1 MIIDLNKKTVQ
12 ELRQRCRELLD
23 EGILDAT
30 RTEISRARKAELIEW
45 IEFYD
50 DEDELENESG
60 LEHQIIAAKPRSAI
74 ESYPVE
80 NDFNSA
86 NPSTSEEETPLEP
99 DHPEA
104 IEEISKSASKDAV
117 REVLMLILIGL
128 VTLAI
133 AIGLGIYL
141 SLIHI

>member
-30 RTEISRARKAELIEW
+30 RTEIFRARKAELIEW

-50 DEDELENESG
+50 DDEDDLENESG
-60 LEHQIIAAKPRSAI
+60 FEHQIIAAKPRSAI
-74 ESYPVE
+74 ESYPTE

-86 NPSTSEEETPLEP
+86 TTSTSEEETPLEP
-99 DHPEA
+99 DYPEA
-104 IEEISKSASKDAV
+104 TEEISKSASKDAV
-117 REVLMLILIGL
+117 REVLMLILVGL

-133 AIGLGIYL
+133 AIGLGIYFR
-141 SLIHI
+141 

>member
-50 DEDELENESG
+50 DDEDDLENESG
-60 LEHQIIAAKPRSAI
+60 LEHQIIAAKLRSAI
-74 ESYPVE
+74 ESYPTV
-80 NDFNSA
+80 NNFNSA
-86 NPSTSEEETPLEP
+86 TPSTSEEETPLEP
-99 DHPEA
+99 DHPQA
-104 IEEISKSASKDAV
+104 TEEINKSASKDAV
-117 REVLMLILIGL
+117 REVLMLILVGL

-133 AIGLGIYL
+133 AIGLGIYFQ
-141 SLIHI
+141 

>member
-1 MIIDLNKKTVQ
+1 MIIDFNKKTVQ

-50 DEDELENESG
+50 DDEDDLEKESG

-74 ESYPVE
+74 ESYPTE
-80 NDFNSA
+80 NDFKSDQFIRPNF
-86 NPSTSEEETPLEP
+86 NPNEDALWG
-99 DHPEA
+99 
-104 IEEISKSASKDAV
+104 KD
-117 REVLMLILIGL
+117 LIKFGKN
-128 VTLAI
+128 
-133 AIGLGIYL
+133 
-141 SLIHI
+141 

>member
-30 RTEISRARKAELIEW
+30 RTEISRAKKAELIEW
-45 IEFYD
+45 VEFYD
-50 DEDELENESG
+50 DEDDLENESG

-74 ESYPVE
+74 ESYPTE
-80 NDFNSA
+80 EDFNSA
-86 NPSTSEEETPLEP
+86 KHSTSEEETPLEP

-104 IEEISKSASKDAV
+104 TEEISKSASKDAV
-117 REVLMLILIGL
+117 REVLMLILVGL

-133 AIGLGIYL
+133 AIGLGIYFQ
-141 SLIHI
+141 

>member
-50 DEDELENESG
+50 DDEDDLENESG
-60 LEHQIIAAKPRSAI
+60 LEHQIIAAKPQTAI
-74 ESYPVE
+74 ESYPTE
-80 NDFNSA
+80 EDFNSA
-86 NPSTSEEETPLEP
+86 NYSSSEEETPLEP
-99 DHPEA
+99 DNPEA
-104 IEEISKSASKDAV
+104 TEEISKSASKDAV
-117 REVLMLILIGL
+117 LEVLMLILVGL
-128 VTLAI
+128 VTLTI
-133 AIGLGIYL
+133 AIGLGIYFG
-141 SLIHI
+141 

>member
-1 MIIDLNKKTVQ
+1 MIIDLNKKTAQ

-50 DEDELENESG
+50 DDENDLENDSG

-74 ESYPVE
+74 ESYPTE
-80 NDFNSA
+80 DCLLYTS
-86 NPSTSEEETPLEP
+86 PSPR
-99 DHPEA
+99 D
-104 IEEISKSASKDAV
+104 
-117 REVLMLILIGL
+117 
-128 VTLAI
+128 
-133 AIGLGIYL
+133 
-141 SLIHI
+141 

>member
-50 DEDELENESG
+50 EEDDLENESG

-74 ESYPVE
+74 ESYPTE
-80 NDFNSA
+80 EDFNSA

-99 DHPEA
+99 DNPEA
-104 IEEISKSASKDAV
+104 TEEISKSASKDAV
-117 REVLMLILIGL
+117 REVLMLILVGL
-128 VTLAI
+128 VNLAI
-133 AIGLGIYL
+133 AIGLVIYFR
-141 SLIHI
+141 

>member
-50 DEDELENESG
+50 DDEDDLENESE
-60 LEHQIIAAKPRSAI
+60 LEHQIIAAKPQTDI
-74 ESYPVE
+74 ESYPTE

-86 NPSTSEEETPLEP
+86 NPSTSEEETPVEP
-99 DHPEA
+99 DNPEA
-104 IEEISKSASKDAV
+104 TEEISKSASKDAV
-117 REVLMLILIGL
+117 REVLMLILVGL

-133 AIGLGIYL
+133 AIGLGIYFR
-141 SLIHI
+141 

>member
-1 MIIDLNKKTVQ
+1 MIIDLNKKTVK
-12 ELRQRCRELLD
+12 ELRHRCRELLD

-30 RTEISRARKAELIEW
+30 RTEISRAKKAELIEW

-50 DEDELENESG
+50 DDEDDLENVSG

-74 ESYPVE
+74 ESYPTK

-99 DHPEA
+99 DNPEA
-104 IEEISKSASKDAV
+104 TEEISKSASKDAV
-117 REVLMLILIGL
+117 REVLMLILVGL

-133 AIGLGIYL
+133 AIGLGIYFR
-141 SLIHI
+141 

>member
-50 DEDELENESG
+50 DDEDDLENESG
-60 LEHQIIAAKPRSAI
+60 FEHQIIAAKPRSAI
-74 ESYPVE
+74 ESYPTE

-86 NPSTSEEETPLEP
+86 NPPTSEEETALEP

-104 IEEISKSASKDAV
+104 TEEISKSTSKDAV
-117 REVLMLILIGL
+117 REVLMLILVGL
-128 VTLAI
+128 LTLAI
-133 AIGLGIYL
+133 AIGLGIYFQ
-141 SLIHI
+141 

>member
-50 DEDELENESG
+50 DDEDDLENESG
-60 LEHQIIAAKPRSAI
+60 LEHQIIVAKPRSAI
-74 ESYPVE
+74 ESYPTE
-80 NDFNSA
+80 EDFNSA
-86 NPSTSEEETPLEP
+86 DPSTSEEEIPL
-99 DHPEA
+99 DADNPEA

-117 REVLMLILIGL
+117 REVLMLILVGL

-133 AIGLGIYL
+133 AIGLGIYFR
-141 SLIHI
+141 

>member
-50 DEDELENESG
+50 DDEDDLENESG
-60 LEHQIIAAKPRSAI
+60 LQHQIIAEKPRTAI
-74 ESYPVE
+74 ESYQTE

-99 DHPEA
+99 DQPQA
-104 IEEISKSASKDAV
+104 TEEISKSASKDAV
-117 REVLMLILIGL
+117 REVLMLILVGL

-133 AIGLGIYL
+133 AIVLGIYFR
-141 SLIHI
+141 

>member
-30 RTEISRARKAELIEW
+30 RTEISRAKKAELIEW

-50 DEDELENESG
+50 DDEDDLENVSG
-60 LEHQIIAAKPRSAI
+60 SEHQIIAAKPRTAI
-74 ESYPVE
+74 ESYPTE

-99 DHPEA
+99 DNPEA

-117 REVLMLILIGL
+117 REVLMLILVGF

-133 AIGLGIYL
+133 AIGLGIYFR
-141 SLIHI
+141 

>member
-50 DEDELENESG
+50 DDEDDLENESG

-74 ESYPVE
+74 ESYQTE
-80 NDFNSA
+80 EDFYLA
-86 NPSTSEEETPLEP
+86 NPPETPLEP
-99 DHPEA
+99 DNPEA
-104 IEEISKSASKDAV
+104 TEEISKSASKDAV
-117 REVLMLILIGL
+117 REVFTLILVGL

-133 AIGLGIYL
+133 AIGLGIYFR
-141 SLIHI
+141 

>member
-30 RTEISRARKAELIEW
+30 RTEISRAKKAELIEW

-50 DEDELENESG
+50 DDEDDLENESG
-60 LEHQIIAAKPRSAI
+60 LEHQIIAAKPQSAI
-74 ESYPVE
+74 ESYPTE
-80 NDFNSA
+80 EDFNSA
-86 NPSTSEEETPLEP
+86 DPATSEEEILLDP
-99 DHPEA
+99 DNPEA
-104 IEEISKSASKDAV
+104 IEEINKSASKDAV
-117 REVLMLILIGL
+117 REVLMLILVGL

-133 AIGLGIYL
+133 AIGLGIYFR
-141 SLIHI
+141 

>member
-50 DEDELENESG
+50 DDEDYLENESG
-60 LEHQIIAAKPRSAI
+60 LEHQIIAVKPRTAI
-74 ESYPVE
+74 ESYPSE

-99 DHPEA
+99 DNPEA
-104 IEEISKSASKDAV
+104 TEEISKSASKDAV
-117 REVLMLILIGL
+117 REVLMLILVGL

-133 AIGLGIYL
+133 AIGFGIYFR
-141 SLIHI
+141 

>member
-12 ELRQRCRELLD
+12 ELRHRCRELLD

-50 DEDELENESG
+50 DDEDDLENESG
-60 LEHQIIAAKPRSAI
+60 LEHQIIAAKPRAAI
-74 ESYPVE
+74 ERYPTE
-80 NDFNSA
+80 EDFNSE
-86 NPSTSEEETPLEP
+86 NHSTSEEETPLES
-99 DHPEA
+99 DNPEA
-104 IEEISKSASKDAV
+104 IEDISKSASKDAV
-117 REVLMLILIGL
+117 REVLMLILVGL

-133 AIGLGIYL
+133 AIGLGIYFR
-141 SLIHI
+141 

>member
-1 MIIDLNKKTVQ
+1 MIIELNKKTVQ

-30 RTEISRARKAELIEW
+30 RTEISRAKKAELIEW

-50 DEDELENESG
+50 DDEDDLEKESG
-60 LEHQIIAAKPRSAI
+60 LEHQIIAAKPRTAI
-74 ESYPVE
+74 KSYPTK
-80 NDFNSA
+80 DDCNSA

-99 DHPEA
+99 DNPEA
-104 IEEISKSASKDAV
+104 TEEISKSASKDAV
-117 REVLMLILIGL
+117 REVLMLILVGL

-133 AIGLGIYL
+133 AIGLGIYFR
-141 SLIHI
+141 

>member
-30 RTEISRARKAELIEW
+30 RTEISRAKKAELIEW

-50 DEDELENESG
+50 DDEDDLENESG
-60 LEHQIIAAKPRSAI
+60 LEHQITAAKPRTAI
-74 ESYPVE
+74 ESYPTE

-99 DHPEA
+99 DNPEV

-117 REVLMLILIGL
+117 REVLMLILVGL

-133 AIGLGIYL
+133 AIGLGIYFW
-141 SLIHI
+141 

>member
-1 MIIDLNKKTVQ
+1 MSIDLNKKTVQ

-30 RTEISRARKAELIEW
+30 RTEISRAKKAELIEW

-50 DEDELENESG
+50 DDEDDLENESG
-60 LEHQIIAAKPRSAI
+60 LEHQIIAAKPRTAI
-74 ESYPVE
+74 ESYPTE

-86 NPSTSEEETPLEP
+86 NHSTSEEETPLEP
-99 DHPEA
+99 DEA

-117 REVLMLILIGL
+117 REVLMLILVGL
-128 VTLAI
+128 VTIAI
-133 AIGLGIYL
+133 AIGLGIYFR
-141 SLIHI
+141 

>member
-12 ELRQRCRELLD
+12 ELRHRCRELLN

-50 DEDELENESG
+50 DDEDDLENESG

-74 ESYPVE
+74 KSYPTK
-80 NDFNSA
+80 NDINSA
-86 NPSTSEEETPLEP
+86 NPSTIEEEIPFEP
-99 DHPEA
+99 DNPEA
-104 IEEISKSASKDAV
+104 TEEISKSASKDAV
-117 REVLMLILIGL
+117 REVLMLILVGL

-133 AIGLGIYL
+133 AIGLGIYFR
-141 SLIHI
+141 

>member
-50 DEDELENESG
+50 DDEDDLENESG
-60 LEHQIIAAKPRSAI
+60 LEHQIIAAKPSTAI
-74 ESYPVE
+74 ESYPTE

-86 NPSTSEEETPLEP
+86 NRSTREQETPLEP
-99 DHPEA
+99 DNPEA

-117 REVLMLILIGL
+117 REVLMLILVGL

-133 AIGLGIYL
+133 AIGLGIYFR
-141 SLIHI
+141 

>member
-50 DEDELENESG
+50 DDEDDLENESG
-60 LEHQIIAAKPRSAI
+60 LEHQISAAKPRSAI

-99 DHPEA
+99 DNPEA
-104 IEEISKSASKDAV
+104 TEEISKSASKDAV
-117 REVLMLILIGL
+117 REVLMLILVGL

-133 AIGLGIYL
+133 AIGLGIYFR
-141 SLIHI
+141 

>member
-50 DEDELENESG
+50 DEDDLENESG

-74 ESYPVE
+74 ESYPTK

-86 NPSTSEEETPLEP
+86 NPSTSEEEIPLEP
-99 DHPEA
+99 GNPEA
-104 IEEISKSASKDAV
+104 IEEMSKSASKDAV
-117 REVLMLILIGL
+117 REVLMLILVGL
-128 VTLAI
+128 LTLAI
-133 AIGLGIYL
+133 AIGLGIYFR
-141 SLIHI
+141 

>member
-12 ELRQRCRELLD
+12 ELRHRCRELLD

-50 DEDELENESG
+50 DDEDDLENESG
-60 LEHQIIAAKPRSAI
+60 LEHQIIAAKPQTAI
-74 ESYPVE
+74 ESYPTDNE
-80 NDFNSA
+80 FNSA
-86 NPSTSEEETPLEP
+86 DPSISEEETPLELVY
-99 DHPEA
+99 PEA
-104 IEEISKSASKDAV
+104 TEEISKSASKDAV
-117 REVLMLILIGL
+117 REVLMLILVGL

-133 AIGLGIYL
+133 AIGLGIYFR
-141 SLIHI
+141 

>member
-50 DEDELENESG
+50 DDEDDLENESG
-60 LEHQIIAAKPRSAI
+60 LEHHIIAAKPRPAT
-74 ESYPVE
+74 ESYPTE

-86 NPSTSEEETPLEP
+86 NPSTREEETPLEP
-99 DHPEA
+99 DNPEA
-104 IEEISKSASKDAV
+104 TEEISKSASKDAF
-117 REVLMLILIGL
+117 REVLMLILVGL

-133 AIGLGIYL
+133 AIGLGIYFR
-141 SLIHI
+141 

>member
-50 DEDELENESG
+50 DDEDDLENESG
-60 LEHQIIAAKPRSAI
+60 LEHQIISAKPRSAI
-74 ESYPVE
+74 KSYPVE
-80 NDFNSA
+80 HDFNSA
-86 NPSTSEEETPLEP
+86 NPSTSEEETSLEP

-104 IEEISKSASKDAV
+104 TEEISKSASKDAV
-117 REVLMLILIGL
+117 REVMMLILVGL

-133 AIGLGIYL
+133 AIGLGIYFR
-141 SLIHI
+141 

>member
-30 RTEISRARKAELIEW
+30 RTEISRAKKAELIEW

-50 DEDELENESG
+50 DDEDDLENESG
-60 LEHQIIAAKPRSAI
+60 LQHQIIAAKPRSAI
-74 ESYPVE
+74 KSYPTE

-86 NPSTSEEETPLEP
+86 NHSTSEEETPLEP
-99 DHPEA
+99 DNPETT
-104 IEEISKSASKDAV
+104 EEISKSASKDAV
-117 REVLMLILIGL
+117 REVLMLILVGL

-133 AIGLGIYL
+133 AIGLGIYFR
-141 SLIHI
+141 

>member
-1 MIIDLNKKTVQ
+1 MIIDLNNKTVQ

-30 RTEISRARKAELIEW
+30 RTEISRAKKAELIEW

-50 DEDELENESG
+50 DDEDDLENESG
-60 LEHQIIAAKPRSAI
+60 LQHQIIAAKPRTAI
-74 ESYPVE
+74 ENYPTE

-86 NPSTSEEETPLEP
+86 NPSTSEKETPLEP
-99 DHPEA
+99 DHPEVV
-104 IEEISKSASKDAV
+104 EEISKSASKDAV
-117 REVLMLILIGL
+117 REVLMLILVGL

-133 AIGLGIYL
+133 AIGLGIYFR
-141 SLIHI
+141 

>member
-12 ELRQRCRELLD
+12 ELRHRCRELLD
-23 EGILDAT
+23 EGILDST

-60 LEHQIIAAKPRSAI
+60 LEHQIIAAKPRTAI
-74 ESYPVE
+74 ESYPTE

-86 NPSTSEEETPLEP
+86 NRSTREEETPLEP

-104 IEEISKSASKDAV
+104 TEEISKSASMDAV
-117 REVLMLILIGL
+117 REVLMLILVGL

-133 AIGLGIYL
+133 AIGLGIYFQ
-141 SLIHI
+141 

>member
-12 ELRQRCRELLD
+12 ELRHRCRELLD

-50 DEDELENESG
+50 DDEDDLENVSG

-74 ESYPVE
+74 ESYPTE
-80 NDFNSA
+80 NNFNSA
-86 NPSTSEEETPLEP
+86 NPSTSEEETPLET
-99 DHPEA
+99 DYPEA
-104 IEEISKSASKDAV
+104 TEEISKSASNDAV
-117 REVLMLILIGL
+117 REVLMLILVGF

-133 AIGLGIYL
+133 AIGLGIYFR
-141 SLIHI
+141 

>member
-30 RTEISRARKAELIEW
+30 RTEISRAKKAELIEW

-60 LEHQIIAAKPRSAI
+60 LEQQIIAAKPRSAI
-74 ESYPVE
+74 ESYPTE

-86 NPSTSEEETPLEP
+86 TPSTSEEEAPLEP

-104 IEEISKSASKDAV
+104 TEEISKSARKDAV
-117 REVLMLILIGL
+117 REVLMLILVGF

-133 AIGLGIYL
+133 AIGLGIYFR
-141 SLIHI
+141 